1 MLCCLKW
8 ANLYINFNYRI
19 KDINTTTN
27 CEFFKRLKVSFGPF
41 KAHIEIEI
49 FKTADTK
56 NILWCAKNNK
66 TKIIQC
72 SEVNYEHSKVLSI
85 LSVIM
90 K

>member
-1 MLCCLKW
+1 MLW
-8 ANLYINFNYRI
+8 

-27 CEFFKRLKVSFGPF
+27 WEFFKRLKVSFGPF

-56 NILWCAKNNK
+56 DILCAKNIK

-72 SEVNYEHSKVLSI
+72 SEVNYEHSKVLPI
-85 LSVIM
+85 PSVIM

>member
-1 MLCCLKW
+1 MLHEMGMFIYKF
-8 ANLYINFNYRI
+8 YFIGQKI
-19 KDINTTTN
+19 INTNTN

-56 NILWCAKNNK
+56 DILCAKNNK

-72 SEVNYEHSKVLSI
+72 SEVNYDNSKVLSI